1 MHVSVTAIGAD
12 RPGIVAA
19 VTKVLLDR
27 GANIEDSRMAILG
40 GHFSMMLVVRPAD
53 GDDAAT
59 LEEAL
64 RPAAGELGLTLDVRE
79 IEDIGSARPVGDPY
93 VLSVYG
99 ADRPGI
105 VHDVSEALANAGVN
119 IVDLRT
125 HVTDSE
131 PPVYIMLMDL
141 EVPGDATALEQQLTQ
156 LAAARGIDVTLRP
169 SDAETF

>member
-19 VTKVLLDR
+19 VTKVLVDR
-27 GANIEDSRMAILG
+27 GANIADSRMAILG
-40 GHFSMMLVVRPAD
+40 GHFSMMLVVQPAG
-53 GDDAAT
+53 GDDVSA
-59 LEEAL
+59 LETAL
-64 RPAAGELGLTLDVRE
+64 RPAAEELGLTLDVRE
-79 IEDIGSARPVGDPY
+79 IDEVGASRSLGVPY

-105 VHDVSEALANAGVN
+105 VHDVSETLAVAGVN

-141 EVPGDATALEQQLTQ
+141 EVPGDAGALERTLTD
-156 LAAARGIDVTLRP
+156 LAAARGIDITLRP
-169 SDAETF
+169 SDAETL